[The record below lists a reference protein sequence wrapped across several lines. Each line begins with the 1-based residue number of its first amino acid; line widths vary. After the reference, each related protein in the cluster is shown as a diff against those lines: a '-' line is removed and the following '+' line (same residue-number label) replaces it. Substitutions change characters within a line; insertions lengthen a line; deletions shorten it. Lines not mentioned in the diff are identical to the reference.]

1 MTRNVATYDLLSQA
15 VHAVSNKRAPYV
27 QDPCTAMLPQQPDQR
42 SPRLRCLYQNS
53 PRMSGREIT
62 ERPDRETEKKFDAE
76 ILRRARLSLGDPL

>member
-42 SPRLRCLYQNS
+42 SPRLRCLISKQSEN
-53 PRMSGREIT
+53 
-62 ERPDRETEKKFDAE
+62 ERTRDHRKT
-76 ILRRARLSLGDPL
+76 